1 MPFSPE
7 DLTDPGI
14 ERTSPL
20 FQGHSLPL
28 QCVGSPDL
36 SQAQSNLCSSRKCSS
51 PVPLVASNSTE
62 HHQGIA
68 GITGQHLSTRASQAS
83 QGITSL
89 PGHHRAA
96 HLHQGVTGITG
107 HHLSTRASQAS
118 QGSSS
123 PPGHHR
129 HHRASPLHQGITG
142 QHISTR
148 ASQGSQ
154 GITSAPGRHRH
165 HRASPLHTG
174 MQLST
179 ASLSCTSA
187 HPVSLGRGKHPY
199 MVKPRFSPC

>member
-1 MPFSPE
+1 MNFLHCLSPDSKSANQREVKLSLHMPILSQLSCVRLCVVPWTVARQAPLSMGFSRQEYWSGLPCPSPE

-51 PVPLVASNSTE
+51 PVPPVASNSTE
-62 HHQGIA
+62 HHQSIA

-83 QGITSL
+83 QGSTSL

-107 HHLSTRASQAS
+107 HHLCTRAS
-118 QGSSS
+118 
-123 PPGHHR
+123 
-129 HHRASPLHQGITG
+129 
-142 QHISTR
+142 
-148 ASQGSQ
+148 
-154 GITSAPGRHRH
+154 
-165 HRASPLHTG
+165 
-174 MQLST
+174 
-179 ASLSCTSA
+179 
-187 HPVSLGRGKHPY
+187 
-199 MVKPRFSPC
+199 